1 MHLWN
6 LDNYKK
12 RIEKRREYY
21 YNNLDKIKVW
31 RDNEKVS
38 NAEFK
43 DFMKKLTPLEKQ
55 QYFIKKYGNKK
66 A

>member
-31 RDNEKVS
+31 RDNEKLRS
-38 NAEFK
+38 AEFK

-55 QYFIKKYGNKK
+55 QYFIKKYGNQK

>member
-31 RDNEKVS
+31 RDNEKLRS
-38 NAEFK
+38 AEFK